1 MGILSWIIV
10 GALAGGLGR
19 MATGAKKRGCLGT
32 IAVGIIGALVGGALW
47 RFVSGEENT
56 FTHFG
61 LGSIFV
67 AFIGA
72 CIFLLLLQA
81 IDKGARGRS

>member
-1 MGILSWIIV
+1 MRFASC
-10 GALAGGLGR
+10 AR
-19 MATGAKKRGCLGT
+19 KRGCLGT
-32 IAVGIIGALVGGALW
+32 FVVGIIGALVGGALW

-72 CIFLLLLQA
+72 CIFL
-81 IDKGARGRS
+81 